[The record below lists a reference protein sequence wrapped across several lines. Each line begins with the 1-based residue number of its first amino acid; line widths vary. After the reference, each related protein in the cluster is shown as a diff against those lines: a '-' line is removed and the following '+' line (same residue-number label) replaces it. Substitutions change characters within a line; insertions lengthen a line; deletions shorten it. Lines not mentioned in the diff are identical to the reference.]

1 LCFERSVARGITDSR
16 HRSFF
21 VTPAQWARAAM
32 KEQHMWSSDDFP
44 GASHVPWQLL
54 IRARLQDEVDAAL
67 ASTIVRAVAD
77 VGSQAQVVEVARA
90 AHAGL
95 ASRPVGERASAQ
107 QRIAAIDA
115 AAEFDDYCGNGYRWP
130 IPHHLQEFG
139 DPAVLGVL
147 AAAEQLVKA
156 GSENLQKAMG
166 PALQV

>member
-1 LCFERSVARGITDSR
+1 
-16 HRSFF
+16 
-21 VTPAQWARAAM
+21 
-32 KEQHMWSSDDFP
+32 MWSSDDFP

-67 ASTIVRAVAD
+67 ASAIVRAVAD

-95 ASRPVGERASAQ
+95 ATRPAGEPASAE

-115 AAEFDDYCGNGYRWP
+115 AAEFDDFCGTPYPHSP

-139 DPAVLGVL
+139 DPAVVGVL
-147 AAAEQLVKA
+147 AAARQLVKA
-156 GSENLQKAMG
+156 GSENLQKSLG
-166 PALQV
+166 QALQV